1 MKTLLFIGH
10 DANRA
15 GAQYLLLHLLTYLR
29 ETGVKTGLVLGGD
42 GPLLPDYER
51 VTTVYRVFASVASPP
66 GGLTTGRLT
75 GRVLAKLGVG
85 QSANGQ
91 RTMPAELLQR
101 IRDAQYDGIM
111 ANTIANGG
119 LLRLLEPLGLPFTLY
134 VHELETSIRIYARP
148 DDLAYELTRVSHV
161 FCGSEAVQQNLITHH
176 GLTISNTSVLNSLM
190 HTQTLLT
197 KLAAVDRQ
205 AVRQRLGVPADAV
218 VVGGCGNAE
227 WRKGVDLFLLV
238 ARQVLNTRP
247 DTYFVWVGVLE
258 SGEESGRLRYDLDR
272 MGMANRVHLLP
283 PGGSYLDY
291 VACFDLF
298 TLTSRE
304 DPYPLVILEAGL
316 NRNPVL
322 CFEQSGGSPDYVGTD
337 TGCLV
342 PYLDLSAMAGVV
354 NRLADDKAERDRLG
368 AIFYERAMRHD
379 VAVLVPQLL
388 ARLDS
393 VLAQP
398 TASQY
403 GSR

>member
-29 ETGVKTGLVLGGD
+29 ETGVKTGLVLGDG

-51 VTTVYRVFASVASPP
+51 VTTVYRAFAPAAVPP
-66 GGLTTGRLT
+66 GGLRGRIRT
-75 GRVLAKLGVG
+75 KLGVG
-85 QSANGQ
+85 RPVSGT
-91 RTMPAELLQR
+91 RTISSKTLQR
-101 IRDAQYDGIM
+101 IRSAHYEGIV
-111 ANTIANGG
+111 ANTIANGS
-119 LLRLLEPLGLPFTLY
+119 LLRELEPLELPFVLY
-134 VHELETSIRIYARP
+134 VHELETSIQIYSQP
-148 DDLAYELTRVSHV
+148 DELAYQLIRVSHA
-161 FCGSEAVQQNLITHH
+161 FCGSEAVRQNLIARH
-176 GLTISNTSVLNSLM
+176 GLTADNTSVLNSLI
-190 HTQTLLT
+190 HTQTLLA
-197 KLAAVDRQ
+197 KLAAVDRR
-205 AVRQRLGVPADAV
+205 AVRQRLGLPADAV

-238 ARQVLNTRP
+238 ARQVLRTRP
-247 DTYFVWVGVLE
+247 DTYFVWVGVPE

-272 MGMANRVHLLP
+272 MAMGNRVQLLP
-283 PGGSYLDY
+283 PGGDYVDY

-304 DPYPLVILEAGL
+304 DPYPLVMLEAGL

-322 CFEQSGGSPDYVGTD
+322 CFAQSGGGPDYVGTE

-342 PYLDLSAMAGVV
+342 PYSDLSAMAGVIG
-354 NRLADDKAERDRLG
+354 RLADDGTERNRLG

-388 ARLDS
+388 AKLDL
-393 VLAQP
+393 VFAQP
-398 TASQY
+398 TAV
-403 GSR
+403 